1 MKIEWK
7 IKEFEI
13 ALLCPFEKNPRFLTK
28 DQYINLKKSLE
39 KFGLTNKPLV
49 TNDLNIISGHQR
61 IKIMYELGYNSIEC
75 LVPSKKLTDKEIE
88 ELNIRMNKN
97 SGEWDF
103 DILAN
108 IWDEEELIE
117 YGFTEKD
124 LGLDP
129 ESLLNEALE
138 EDKPKHAIVTLKIE
152 NISDLEGTQV
162 LLDTLIQ
169 KIDSASY
176 KVKIK

>member
-1 MKIEWK
+1 MTINWES
-7 IKEFEI
+7 KEFAI
-13 ALLCPFEKNPRFLTK
+13 GLLCPLEKNPRTLSK
-28 DQYINLKKSLE
+28 DQYANLKKSLE
-39 KFGLTNKPLV
+39 KFGLTNKPIV
-49 TNDLNIISGHQR
+49 TQDYQIISGHQR
-61 IKIMYELGYNSIEC
+61 VKIMHDLGHDIIEC
-75 LVPSKKLTDKEIE
+75 LVPSRELTEKEIE

-97 SGEWDF
+97 TGGWDF

-108 IWDEEELIE
+108 VWDEEELIE

-152 NISDLEGTQV
+152 NMSDLEGTQA